1 MPIAARRVSMHS
13 IRDILAAKQGS
24 SRQNATN
31 SACNPAAIRTSHEA
45 VPRNTRSAASETSAA
60 AARRV
65 SAHSIRG
72 SLAAKRAIAVKTQ
85 RIVRTIEPPSR
96 HTAIAP
102 PSCRAVPVASP
113 RHCRAVPV
121 ASLRH
126 RPVAPR
132 GRHLPHRHSVACRR
146 VVTPPPAT
154 ASSSRRLPPRRR
166 PVALLHHR
174 PAPNMKRGTRRSL
187 AQFAMSAAC
196 PSPGPGSTGRSASC
210 G

>member
-1 MPIAARRVSMHS
+1 MRS

-31 SACNPAAIRTSHEA
+31 SACNPAAIRTFHEA
-45 VPRNTRSAASETSAA
+45 VPRNTRSAAGETSAA

-102 PSCRAVPVASP
+102 PSCRAVPVAS
-113 RHCRAVPV
+113 
-121 ASLRH
+121 LKH
-126 RPVAPR
+126 RPVAPL
-132 GRHLPHRHSVACRR
+132 GRHPPHRHSVACRR

-154 ASSSRRLPPRRR
+154 APSSRRLPPRRR

-174 PAPNMKRGTRRSL
+174 PAPNMKRGTRRRL

>member
-13 IRDILAAKQGS
+13 IRDILAASQGG

-45 VPRNTRSAASETSAA
+45 VPRNTRSAASGTAA
-60 AARRV
+60 VVTRRV
-65 SAHSIRG
+65 SMHSIRG
-72 SLAAKRAIAVKTQ
+72 GLAAKRAIAAKTQ

-96 HTAIAP
+96 HTAIAS
-102 PSCRAVPVASP
+102 PS
-113 RHCRAVPV
+113 CRAVPV

-154 ASSSRRLPPRRR
+154 ASSSRRQPPRRR

-174 PAPNMKRGTRRSL
+174 PAPNMKRGTRRRL

>member
-1 MPIAARRVSMHS
+1 MRS

-45 VPRNTRSAASETSAA
+45 VPRNTRSAASGTSAA

-85 RIVRTIEPPSR
+85 RIVRTIESPSR

-113 RHCRAVPV
+113 RH
-121 ASLRH
+121 

-132 GRHLPHRHSVACRR
+132 GRHPPHRHSVACRR
-146 VVTPPPAT
+146 AVTLPPAT
-154 ASSSRRLPPRRR
+154 APSLRRLPPRRR

-174 PAPNMKRGTRRSL
+174 PGPQHETRHPEVPR
-187 AQFAMSAAC
+187 AIC
-196 PSPGPGSTGRSASC
+196 YVRSAS
-210 G
+210 

>member
-1 MPIAARRVSMHS
+1 MHS
-13 IRDILAAKQGS
+13 IRDTLAASQGG

-45 VPRNTRSAASETSAA
+45 VPRNTRSAASGTAA
-60 AARRV
+60 VVTRRV
-65 SAHSIRG
+65 SMHSIRG
-72 SLAAKRAIAVKTQ
+72 GLAAKRAAAVKTH

-113 RHCRAVPV
+113 RHC
-121 ASLRH
+121 
-126 RPVAPR
+126 PVAPL
-132 GRHLPHRHSVACRR
+132 GRHPPHRHSVACRR
-146 VVTPPPAT
+146 AVTLPPAT
-154 ASSSRRLPPRRR
+154 APSLRRLPPRRR

-174 PAPNMKRGTRRSL
+174 PAPNMKRGTRRCL
-187 AQFAMSAAC
+187 AQFAMSAAR

>member
-1 MPIAARRVSMHS
+1 MHS
-13 IRDILAAKQGS
+13 IRDILAASQGG

-45 VPRNTRSAASETSAA
+45 VPRNTRSAAGETSAA

-72 SLAAKRAIAVKTQ
+72 SLAAKRAAAVKTH

-132 GRHLPHRHSVACRR
+132 GRPLPHRHSVACRR
-146 VVTPPPAT
+146 AVVLSPCCTIA
-154 ASSSRRLPPRRR
+154 
-166 PVALLHHR
+166 
-174 PAPNMKRGTRRSL
+174 PAPNMKRGTRRRL
-187 AQFAMSAAC
+187 AQFAMSAAR

>member
-1 MPIAARRVSMHS
+1 MHS

-31 SACNPAAIRTSHEA
+31 SACNPVAIRTSHEA
-45 VPRNTRSAASETSAA
+45 VPRNTRSAAGETSAA

-72 SLAAKRAIAVKTQ
+72 SLAAKRAIAVKTH

-102 PSCRAVPVASP
+102 PSCRAVPVAS
-113 RHCRAVPV
+113 
-121 ASLRH
+121 LRH
-126 RPVAPR
+126 RPAAPL
-132 GRHLPHRHSVACRR
+132 GRHLPHRRSVACRR
-146 VVTPPPAT
+146 A
-154 ASSSRRLPPRRR
+154 
-166 PVALLHHR
+166 VALSPCCTIA
-174 PAPNMKRGTRRSL
+174 PAPNMKRGTRRCL

>member
-1 MPIAARRVSMHS
+1 MLLHTEFLTRRFCKTPGQRRME
-13 IRDILAAKQGS
+13 RCR
-24 SRQNATN
+24 SRQGGSRCALFATFWQ
-31 SACNPAAIRTSHEA
+31 
-45 VPRNTRSAASETSAA
+45 RSRVAA
-60 AARRV
+60 A
-65 SAHSIRG
+65 
-72 SLAAKRAIAVKTQ
+72 KTQ

-121 ASLRH
+121 ASLKH
-126 RPVAPR
+126 RPVAPL
-132 GRHLPHRHSVACRR
+132 GRHPPHRHSVACRR

-154 ASSSRRLPPRRR
+154 APSSRRLPPRRR

-174 PAPNMKRGTRRSL
+174 PAPNMKRGTRRCL
-187 AQFAMSAAC
+187 AQFAMSAAR

>member
-1 MPIAARRVSMHS
+1 MRS

-31 SACNPAAIRTSHEA
+31 SACNPAAIRTFHEA
-45 VPRNTRSAASETSAA
+45 VPRNTRSAAGETSAA

-102 PSCRAVPVASP
+102 PSCRAVPVAS
-113 RHCRAVPV
+113 
-121 ASLRH
+121 LKH
-126 RPVAPR
+126 RPVAPL
-132 GRHLPHRHSVACRR
+132 GRHPPHRHSVACRR

-154 ASSSRRLPPRRR
+154 APSSRRLPPRRR

-174 PAPNMKRGTRRSL
+174 PAPNMKRGTRRCL
-187 AQFAMSAAC
+187 AQFAMSAARS
-196 PSPGPGSTGRSASC
+196 SPGPGSTGRSASC

>member
-1 MPIAARRVSMHS
+1 MHS
-13 IRDILAAKQGS
+13 IRDILAAKQDS

-31 SACNPAAIRTSHEA
+31 SACNPAAHRTSHEA
-45 VPRNTRSAASETSAA
+45 VPRNTRSAAGETSAA

-72 SLAAKRAIAVKTQ
+72 SLAAKRAAAVKTQ

-102 PSCRAVPVASP
+102 PSCRAVPVAS
-113 RHCRAVPV
+113 
-121 ASLRH
+121 LRH
-126 RPVAPR
+126 RPAAPL
-132 GRHLPHRHSVACRR
+132 GRHLPHRRSVACRR
-146 VVTPPPAT
+146 VATPPPAT
-154 ASSSRRLPPRRR
+154 TPSSRR
-166 PVALLHHR
+166 AD
-174 PAPNMKRGTRRSL
+174 APYATRGTRRCL
-187 AQFAMSAAC
+187 AQFAMSAAR

>member
-13 IRDILAAKQGS
+13 IRDILAASQGG

-31 SACNPAAIRTSHEA
+31 SARNPAAIRTSHEA
-45 VPRNTRSAASETSAA
+45 VPRNTRSAASGTAA
-60 AARRV
+60 VVTRRV
-65 SAHSIRG
+65 SMHSIRG
-72 SLAAKRAIAVKTQ
+72 GLAAKRAIAAKTQ
-85 RIVRTIEPPSR
+85 RIVRTIEPLSR
-96 HTAIAP
+96 HTAIAS
-102 PSCRAVPVASP
+102 PSCRAVPVAS
-113 RHCRAVPV
+113 
-121 ASLRH
+121 LKH
-126 RPVAPR
+126 RPVAPL
-132 GRHLPHRHSVACRR
+132 GRHPPHRHSVACRR

-154 ASSSRRLPPRRR
+154 APSSRRLPPRRR

-174 PAPNMKRGTRRSL
+174 PAPNMKRGTRRCL